1 MGSTPGGSRFPAE
14 MSGLWTPDHDRKKTV
29 RKNVKEIIEKL
40 ENARVYGIMFL
51 RETLYSL
58 LIYKIWARDQKEVTN
73 MNKYELAVVV
83 SAKIEDDERAAVVD
97 KCKALVE
104 RFGGNITEVDEWGK
118 KKLAYEVQKMKEA
131 FYYFIRFEA
140 ESTVPAEIESRVRI
154 MDNVIRYL
162 CVRQDEA

>member
-1 MGSTPGGSRFPAE
+1 M
-14 MSGLWTPDHDRKKTV
+14 KT
-29 RKNVKEIIEKL
+29 
-40 ENARVYGIMFL
+40 
-51 RETLYSL
+51 
-58 LIYKIWARDQKEVTN
+58 WARDQKEEIR
-73 MNKYELAVVV
+73 MNKYELALVV
-83 SAKIEDDERAAVVD
+83 SAKIEDDARTATVEKAKEYITRA
-97 KCKALVE
+97 
-104 RFGGNITEVDEWGK
+104 GGTVTEVEDWGK